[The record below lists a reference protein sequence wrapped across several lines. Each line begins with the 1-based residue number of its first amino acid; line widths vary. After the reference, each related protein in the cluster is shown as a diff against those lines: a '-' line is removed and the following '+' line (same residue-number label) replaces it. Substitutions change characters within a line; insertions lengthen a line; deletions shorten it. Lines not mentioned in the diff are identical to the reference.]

1 MNEITASNSHTRTIV
16 LPQVLDL
23 RAATPL
29 ASEFLA
35 SRGDQVVIDAS
46 NVEKIGAQC
55 IQVILSA
62 AQTWERDGMLFSLTG
77 PSEALVDAFIL
88 AGIPIQRLTEQELS
102 K

>member
-1 MNEITASNSHTRTIV
+1 MSENTASNTHSRTII

-35 SRGDQVVIDAS
+35 CRGDQVVVDAS

-62 AQTWERDGMLFSLTG
+62 AQTWEREGMLFSLTG
-77 PSEALVDAFIL
+77 PSGALVDALIL
-88 AGIPIQRLTEQELS
+88 AGIPIERLTEQELT